1 MRPSAAIL
9 KSTYHARSLAM
20 PKSKVPKPAES
31 PDVQDQEDA
40 LDEALD
46 ESFPASDPVAI
57 SGERRPKP
65 DPADSAASA
74 DTHNKH
80 GKHSK

>member
-1 MRPSAAIL
+1 
-9 KSTYHARSLAM
+9 M

-46 ESFPASDPVAI
+46 ESFTASDPVAI

-65 DPADSAASA
+65 NPADPAASA

>member
-1 MRPSAAIL
+1 
-9 KSTYHARSLAM
+9 M

-65 DPADSAASA
+65 EPADSADPA

>member
-1 MRPSAAIL
+1 
-9 KSTYHARSLAM
+9 M

-74 DTHNKH
+74 ASADTHNKH
-80 GKHSK
+80 GKHRK

>member
-1 MRPSAAIL
+1 
-9 KSTYHARSLAM
+9 M

-65 DPADSAASA
+65 DPAASA
-74 DTHNKH
+74 NTHNKH

>member
-1 MRPSAAIL
+1 
-9 KSTYHARSLAM
+9 M

-65 DPADSAASA
+65 EPADPA

>member
-1 MRPSAAIL
+1 
-9 KSTYHARSLAM
+9 M

-31 PDVQDQEDA
+31 PDAQDQEDA

-65 DPADSAASA
+65 EPADSADPA

>member
-1 MRPSAAIL
+1 
-9 KSTYHARSLAM
+9 M

-46 ESFPASDPVAI
+46 ESFPASDPIAI

-65 DPADSAASA
+65 EPADSADPA